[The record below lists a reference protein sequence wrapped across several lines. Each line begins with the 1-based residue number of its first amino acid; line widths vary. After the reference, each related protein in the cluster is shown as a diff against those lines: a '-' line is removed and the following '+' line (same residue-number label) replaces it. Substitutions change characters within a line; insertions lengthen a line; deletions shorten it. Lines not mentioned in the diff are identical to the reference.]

1 MRIRM
6 NARVAGD
13 ILADSYDRA
22 PLREFR
28 AELRIF
34 RQTLTKPVEP
44 FRDLFSRME
53 REVVEPTVYLDA
65 WQHAF
70 LLKDFRNG
78 NVARTFLF
86 YGLVVE
92 NDAAHVLLEAGRFEH
107 HRAIGAARF
116 FRARDTHG
124 IESFLTSTGA
134 FVGGDY
140 PFTVCH
146 HCFCSLFQYVDI
158 HNRLLTC

>member
-28 AELRIF
+28 AELCVF

-53 REVVEPTVYLDA
+53 CEVVEPAVYLDPG
-65 WQHAF
+65 QYAF
-70 LLKDFRNG
+70 LLQDFGNG
-78 NVARTFLF
+78 NVARTFLPN
-86 YGLVVE
+86 GLVGE
-92 NDAAHVLLEAGRFEH
+92 NDSAHVFLQAVRFEH
-107 HRAIGAARF
+107 HRAVGAARF
-116 FRARDTHG
+116 FRARDTRG
-124 IESFLTSTGA
+124 IETLLARAGA

-146 HCFCSLFQYVDI
+146 HRFC
-158 HNRLLTC
+158 RL